1 MANLKLLLQLL
12 STGIE
17 THVQSRQ
24 STEELWMHLRNSDN
38 NKQFIYIEALSFQL
52 ELNNKR

>member
-17 THVQSRQ
+17 THVQSRK